1 MQLFIDSADPVEIKE
16 AFSWGY
22 LDGVTTNPSLA
33 AKVGRPYKEI
43 VDEIL
48 AIVNGPVSLE
58 TIATDVDGM
67 VKEARALAGINNN
80 VYAKIPCIVEGF
92 AATKILAADGIKVN
106 MTLCFSTNQ
115 ALLAAK
121 SGAAYISP
129 FLGRVDDI
137 QEGGG
142 AELLSSIR
150 TVYDTYH
157 FETKIL
163 AASIRSAAHVEM
175 AAELGAD
182 IATIPFKILKDL
194 AKHPLTDT
202 GLKKFLDDWEKS
214 GLKLP
219 IKEV

>member
-1 MQLFIDSADPVEIKE
+1 MQLFIDSADPKEIKE
-16 AFSWGY
+16 AHSWGF

-33 AKVGRPYKEI
+33 AKVGRPYNEIVKEI
-43 VDEIL
+43 LDIVD
-48 AIVNGPVSLE
+48 GPVSLE
-58 TIATDVDGM
+58 TIATDLDGM
-67 VKEARALAGINNN
+67 LKEARALAKIKDN
-80 VYAKIPCIVEGF
+80 VYAKIPCTLEGF
-92 AATKILAADGIKVN
+92 AATKKLAAEGIKVN
-106 MTLCFSTNQ
+106 MTLCFSVNQ

-137 QEGGG
+137 QDG
-142 AELLSSIR
+142 AGTELLADIR
-150 TVYDTYH
+150 TVYDNYD

-163 AASIRSAAHVEM
+163 AASIRDTAHVAI

-182 IATIPFKILKDL
+182 IATVPFKVLRDMVQ
-194 AKHPLTDT
+194 HPQTDT

-219 IKEV
+219 IK